1 MGSVHYECRDHIGR
15 IVLDNP
21 EKRNAVD
28 AGMAARL
35 GEIYEEI
42 IKDDDVRVA
51 IIRGEGDKAFC
62 AGGYIP
68 SYIENN
74 VVGAEGTGQRTVL
87 PKPWRIYK
95 PFIAAIEG
103 YCVGGGF
110 GLALTCDLRVASRS
124 SVLGPSGLKR
134 GIVNGASQTSR
145 LVRMVGLSNALEV
158 LLTSKY
164 MSAEDAHRIGL
175 VQKLVGSGEVV
186 DAAEE
191 WAQTIAGFSPDA
203 VQGTKRLAYDSMD
216 LSWDQTLAWEDAVT
230 IANYKTPD
238 ALEGYASFDEGRKAQ
253 FGGNAGGLEALELD
267 SAWPEAQPAV
277 WRT

>member
-1 MGSVHYECRDHIGR
+1 MGSVHYECKDHIGR

-28 AGMAARL
+28 AGMAATL
-35 GEIYEEI
+35 ADVYEEI
-42 IKDDDVRVA
+42 IKSDDVRVV

-68 SYIENN
+68 SYIANN
-74 VVGAEGTGQRTVL
+74 VVGAEGTGERTVL

-110 GLALTCDLRVASRS
+110 GLALTCDLRVASRNS
-124 SVLGPSGLKR
+124 ILGPSGLKR

-158 LLTSKY
+158 LLLSKY
-164 MSAEDAHRIGL
+164 MPAEDALRIGL
-175 VQKLVGSGEVV
+175 VQKVVESGEVV

-191 WAQTIAGFSPDA
+191 WARTIAGYSPDA
-203 VQGTKRLAYDSMD
+203 VQATKRLAYDGLD
-216 LSWDQTLAWEDAVT
+216 LTWDQSLEWEDSVT

-238 ALEGYASFDEGRKAQ
+238 ALEGYGSFMDGRSAD
-253 FGGNAGGLEALELD
+253 FGGNTGGLEALELD
-267 SAWPEAQPAV
+267 SAWPETEPAV